1 MTGDKDPAL
10 SNRESLA
17 LLIAGGAAIGGGG
30 LITSA
35 AHLGYLATGRPT
47 HGLPI
52 NPFALL
58 VATADGRVM
67 WPITATVVL
76 AVEVVTLTVITV
88 AMWRWWKIRHPARP
102 WIDAT
107 AALLAH
113 GTELAPLTESAVR
126 DKAAM
131 LGVVMP
137 EATVPGLSL
146 GIAVADRIAL
156 WADYEMLH
164 IDIWGPR
171 QGKSTSRAVPAICEA
186 PGPVIVT
193 SNKRDLVDDTRGI
206 REKHGRC
213 WIFDPQA
220 VTADAEPTWWW
231 NPLAAVRTEVDAA
244 QLASHFA
251 DGDDGQAVRK
261 DAFFDPEGES
271 LLAAL
276 FLAAAVA
283 VEPITRV
290 YEWISDPDDLQP
302 VRVLETRWP
311 LIATGLRAQY
321 ELDRRTRSGVFATGR
336 KMAASL
342 RLASIRRWVTSD
354 GPGDERPQLDPAAL
368 ATSRDTLYMLSL
380 EGAGSCGPLVNA
392 LTASVL
398 EAATG
403 IGSQQPMGRL
413 ATPLVCVLD
422 EAANVVR
429 WRDLPKRYSHFGSR
443 GILVLTILQ
452 SWSQGVR
459 CWGTEGMNA
468 LWSAAGVRIV
478 GSGVDDN
485 EFLRRRSDSIGDRE
499 QLRGTL
505 TRHHGSVSRS
515 YQLTD
520 KRTLTLADLTAIP
533 RGRALIWAAGM
544 RPVLIETVPWMR
556 RPYATAVAASRER
569 YGPTGTTTPS
579 PDSGQAGTAQDL
591 VPR

>member
-1 MTGDKDPAL
+1 MKDDKDPAL
-10 SNRESLA
+10 NNREIQG
-17 LLIAGGAAIGGGG
+17 LLIISGLVMGGGV
-30 LITSA
+30 LITLA
-35 AHLGYLATGRPT
+35 AHLGYLLTGQPAPAPP
-47 HGLPI
+47 L
-52 NPFALL
+52 NPLALL
-58 VATADGRVM
+58 FTVAAGRLR
-67 WPITATVVL
+67 WPVAASVVL
-76 AVEVVTLTVITV
+76 AAELAATAV
-88 AMWRWWKIRHPARP
+88 AAVLVARWWKTRHPARP
-102 WIDAT
+102 WIDAK
-107 AALLAH
+107 AELLAS
-113 GTELAPLTESAVR
+113 GSDLAPLSEDAVR
-126 DKAAM
+126 TKAAM
-131 LGVVMP
+131 LGVQVP
-137 EATVPGLSL
+137 QDTVPGLSL
-146 GIAVADRIAL
+146 GIAVADRRPL

-206 REKHGRC
+206 REKRGHC
-213 WIFDPQA
+213 WIFDPQS
-220 VTADAEPTWWW
+220 VTAAAEPAWWW
-231 NPLAAVRTEVDAA
+231 NPLAAVRTEVTAA

-251 DGDDGQAVRK
+251 DGDDGQAARK
-261 DAFFDPEGES
+261 DSFFDPEGES

-276 FLAAAVA
+276 FLAAALA
-283 VEPITRV
+283 GEPITRV

-342 RLASIRRWVTSD
+342 RLESIRRWVTSD
-354 GPGDERPQLDPAAL
+354 GPDDTRPQLDPATL
-368 ATSRDTLYMLSL
+368 ATSSDTLYMLSL

-398 EAATG
+398 EAATH

-413 ATPLVCVLD
+413 STPLVCVLD

-443 GILVLTILQ
+443 GIIVMTILQ

-459 CWGTEGMNA
+459 CWGPEGMDA
-468 LWSAAGVRIV
+468 LWSAAGVRVV

-505 TRHHGSVSRS
+505 TRHNGSVSRS
-515 YQLTD
+515 FQLTD

-544 RPVLIETVPWMR
+544 RPVLIETIPWMR
-556 RPYATAVAASRER
+556 RPYADAVAASRKH
-569 YGPTGTTTPS
+569 YGPTDTSTAPTHPS
-579 PDSGQAGTAQDL
+579 DTENS

>member
-1 MTGDKDPAL
+1 MNGDKDPAL
-10 SNRESLA
+10 GNREALG
-17 LLIAGGAAIGGGG
+17 LLIAGGTATGAGT
-30 LITSA
+30 LISLA
-35 AHLGYLATGRPT
+35 AHLGYRLDGRATDTLA
-47 HGLPI
+47 I
-52 NPFALL
+52 NPLVLL
-58 VATADGRVM
+58 VTTAAGRVA
-67 WPITATVVL
+67 WPLTATLALVAELLVLAAVTVL
-76 AVEVVTLTVITV
+76 AV
-88 AMWRWWKIRHPARP
+88 RWWKAHRPART
-102 WIDAT
+102 WIDAK
-107 AALLAH
+107 AKQLAF
-113 GTELAPLTESAVR
+113 GADLAPLTESAVTA
-126 DKAAM
+126 KATM
-131 LGVVMP
+131 LGAAVP
-137 EATVPGLSL
+137 EDTVPGLSL
-146 GIAVADRIAL
+146 GIAVADRQQL
-156 WADYEMLH
+156 WADFETLH

-171 QGKSTSRAVPAICEA
+171 QGKSTSRAVPAVCEA

-206 REKHGRC
+206 REKQGRC

-220 VTADAEPTWWW
+220 VADSDDPNWWW
-231 NPLAAVRTEVDAA
+231 NPLASVRTEVDAA

-251 DGDDGQAVRK
+251 DGDDGQSAKK

-283 VEPITRV
+283 GEPITRV

-302 VRVLETRWP
+302 VRMLEQRWP

-342 RLASIRRWVTSD
+342 RLESIRRWVTSD
-354 GPGDERPQLDPAAL
+354 GPADKRPQLDPAAL

-398 EAATG
+398 EAATH
-403 IGSQQPMGRL
+403 IGSKQPMGRL
-413 ATPLVCVLD
+413 STPLVCVLD

-459 CWGTEGMNA
+459 CWGAEGMEA
-468 LWSAAGVRIV
+468 LWSASGVRVV

-505 TRHHGSVSRS
+505 TRHSGSVSRS
-515 YQLTD
+515 WQLTD
-520 KRTLTLADLTAIP
+520 KRILTLADLTAIP
-533 RGRALIWAAGM
+533 RGRALIWTAGM
-544 RPVLIETVPWMR
+544 RPVLVETVPWMR
-556 RPYATAVAASRER
+556 RPYADAVAASRAR
-569 YGPTGTTTPS
+569 YGPTQTLTVTTP
-579 PDSGQAGTAQDL
+579 PDRAGDRRKDG
-591 VPR
+591 PR